1 MIKNKIFDLI
11 LFLSLILTT
20 MFLIGPIVVLII
32 QGANYVIPSLMSEE
46 IIFSIK
52 LSLKTSLLSTFIC
65 LVISIPASYAIYKN
79 DSKWTKIIEHLI
91 YVPMSLPHL
100 VSGIALLLFFGNRG
114 LGRFLSDNFGI
125 DFVFTVS
132 GVVLAQIFVNLS
144 FSIQIL
150 LNSLREI
157 DKKTIFVSRTLGCN
171 EIQSFIH
178 IVIPSLRTGILSSAI
193 MCWSKALGEF
203 GAVMMLA
210 GTTRMKTEVIPTAIY
225 LNMATGD
232 LNLAIGTATIL
243 IVISLTC
250 LGIFNMIFM
259 KKGSN

>member
-1 MIKNKIFDLI
+1 MKNKIFDLI

-32 QGANYVIPSLMSEE
+32 QGASYVLPALLSEE

-65 LVISIPASYAIYKN
+65 LIISIPTSYAIYKN
-79 DSKWTKIIEHLI
+79 NSKLTRLIEHII
-91 YVPMSLPHL
+91 YIPMSLPHL

-114 LGRFLSDNFGI
+114 LGKFLSSQFGI

-144 FSIQIL
+144 FVIQIL

-157 DKKTIFVSRTLGCN
+157 DKKTIFV
-171 EIQSFIH
+171 F
-178 IVIPSLRTGILSSAI
+178 
-193 MCWSKALGEF
+193 
-203 GAVMMLA
+203 
-210 GTTRMKTEVIPTAIY
+210 
-225 LNMATGD
+225 
-232 LNLAIGTATIL
+232 
-243 IVISLTC
+243 
-250 LGIFNMIFM
+250 
-259 KKGSN
+259 